1 MIEFENTENKVET
14 PQNFDNSKNTLLDE
28 VEFKDEKNIA
38 FSCRNVDLFY
48 DNGEKHSLK
57 NINNQ
62 QCHYCFLEYKLLPL
76 LMTKLKHN
84 TESLNLLPMT
94 RLIYKLHHTLP
105 YRGDRPGLPRH

>member
-28 VEFKDEKNIA
+28 AEFKDGKNIA

-57 NINNQ
+57 NINIDILKNKVTAFIGPSG
-62 QCHYCFLEYKLLPL
+62 CGKSTLLRCFDWW
-76 LMTKLKHN
+76 M
-84 TESLNLLPMT
+84 
-94 RLIYKLHHTLP
+94 
-105 YRGDRPGLPRH
+105 